1 MIKRLKTGKEQV
13 YHADYKP
20 KIQVYFPKKK
30 EVKKIISKEK
40 HLFDLLPVQ

>member
-40 HLFDLLPVQ
+40 HLFDPLPVQ